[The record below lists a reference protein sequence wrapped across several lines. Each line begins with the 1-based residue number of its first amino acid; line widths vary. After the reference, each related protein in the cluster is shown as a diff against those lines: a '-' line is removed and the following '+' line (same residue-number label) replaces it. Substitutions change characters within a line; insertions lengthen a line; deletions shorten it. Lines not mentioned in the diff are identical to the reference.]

1 MASPILWI
9 VLAVLILTLYLWS
22 ATSYAKETVI
32 IQTSL
37 ESFSPDLLNEKS
49 PILIEDRIVDI
60 DEFINAS
67 FKWVF
72 ITRFTANNSKKN
84 KYSYLVIHAN
94 ASNASNASNDITIS
108 TCRPGTTESVNI
120 LVPSNTILILP
131 TGWSWSTVQG
141 ENETKSE
148 QINVIGINTAF
159 GCCCCCWSALSS
171 ILG

>member
-159 GCCCCCWSALSS
+159 GCCWSALSS

>member
-49 PILIEDRIVDI
+49 PILIEDRIVNI

-72 ITRFTANNSKKN
+72 LTRLKSNDFSSNKKN

-94 ASNASNASNDITIS
+94 ANADTTIT
-108 TCRPGTTESVNI
+108 TCRPGSTECVNI

-131 TGWSWSTVQG
+131 TGWSWSTG
-141 ENETKSE
+141 ETEINKTTSE
-148 QINVIGINTAF
+148 PKITVIGINTAF
-159 GCCCCCWSALSS
+159 GSCWSALPS